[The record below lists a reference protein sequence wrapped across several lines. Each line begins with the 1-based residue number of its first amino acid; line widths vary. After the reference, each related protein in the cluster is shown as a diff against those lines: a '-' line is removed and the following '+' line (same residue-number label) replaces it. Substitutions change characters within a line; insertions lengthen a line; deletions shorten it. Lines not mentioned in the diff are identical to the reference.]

1 MVVSLGEYGR
11 GQRACDIGKS
21 RCKEEHRS
29 VCVCGEKGRER
40 QDDKEENREIAQQ
53 GNALQM

>member
-21 RCKEEHRS
+21 RCKEEHTS
-29 VCVCGEKGRER
+29 VCVCVERKGEKDRMTKRRIER
-40 QDDKEENREIAQQ
+40 
-53 GNALQM
+53 